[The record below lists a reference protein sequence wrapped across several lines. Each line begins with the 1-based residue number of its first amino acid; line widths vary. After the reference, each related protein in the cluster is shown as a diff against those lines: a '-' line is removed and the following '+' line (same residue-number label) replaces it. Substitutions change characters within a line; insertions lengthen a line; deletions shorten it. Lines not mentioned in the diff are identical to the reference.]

1 MHINSLGATS
11 LWPAACGR
19 QLNNKFCEGPWSNMF
34 NHGIPISY
42 LVGQLTISSH
52 MFVCEIHDCKFPFWW
67 VQPQYILIFL
77 VNFLPLKT
85 QFHCSCHNFILFN
98 GMITTMLQTPWVRAS
113 ELGRYKG
120 KMTHLPL
127 KRDYHLPISYMY
139 PVFFK
144 FFTIPW
150 PIYHQTCTV
159 KLGATHIQKLR
170 WFSPSQRLSPPSSWQ
185 RWDPHHDPLGSPHRG
200 SHREPHL
207 TITAMGLNQRE
218 VFTPKLAQHM
228 LFKREYTCVYI

>member
-98 GMITTMLQTPWVRAS
+98 GMIATMLQTPWVRAS

-127 KRDYHLPISYMY
+127 KRDYHLPIY
-139 PVFFK
+139 P
-144 FFTIPW
+144 I
-150 PIYHQTCTV
+150 CT
-159 KLGATHIQKLR
+159 QSFSS
-170 WFSPSQRLSPPSSWQ
+170 FSPSHDPFTIKHVPSNLEQPIYRSCADSLRLSVFHLL
-185 RWDPHHDPLGSPHRG
+185 HHGNDGTLTTTLSV
-200 SHREPHL
+200 HL
-207 TITAMGLNQRE
+207 TAVHTASL
-218 VFTPKLAQHM
+218 T
-228 LFKREYTCVYI
+228 